1 MAQRPDK
8 SHVLIV
14 LDSAN
19 SMQPRA
25 PHGFAQGTTDT
36 LPVDARHTRPLPASP
51 GSRCPDQTSDASP
64 TRGHHGPPTL
74 PATDR
79 FSPMPDR
86 PEYSRTAGGR
96 QLRYDLFSNMNRHAD
111 DHHSGIGDNV
121 PGARPVLL
129 FQNTDLIA
137 RQREHF
143 SNRRPICPPPP
154 PTMTTGRREGQSV
167 LNPYHFRWS
176 KIHALPGAGH
186 LQ

>member
-1 MAQRPDK
+1 MAQRTDK

-25 PHGFAQGTTDT
+25 PHPDLLKEPLIRFRLTPVTPDHHLLRRAPAVRTKHRMQAQ
-36 LPVDARHTRPLPASP
+36 
-51 GSRCPDQTSDASP
+51 
-64 TRGHHGPPTL
+64 HGAIMGRQHCL
-74 PATDR
+74 Q
-79 FSPMPDR
+79 
-86 PEYSRTAGGR
+86 RTAFHRCQIDQNTVGRQGR

-154 PTMTTGRREGQSV
+154 TMTTGRREGQSV
-167 LNPYHFRWS
+167 LNPLSFS
-176 KIHALPGAGH
+176 LE
-186 LQ
+186 